1 MRHGLVLGK
10 FMPPHVGHVHL
21 CEVAR
26 AMTDELWI
34 VVASLP
40 SEPIAGAQRV
50 AWMRELVPGARV
62 FHLAAELP
70 QEPSDHPAFWELWR
84 TSLLALLPCAPDRVF
99 TSDAYGKQLAAE
111 LGAIWIPVDPG
122 RTVFATS
129 GSAIRHDPLASWSA
143 LPRCVRPYYV
153 KRISVFGPE
162 STGKST
168 LATALAHELGTVAV
182 PEFAR
187 GYLEARGGALVRED
201 LDVIGEGQIALEDA
215 LAFEARRFLFCDT
228 DPLLTIVWAEALFGD
243 ASPWLRA
250 LAPSR
255 RYDLTLLCDLEL
267 PWVDDVVRYLPEDRA
282 RFFDRCEDILRGAER
297 PYAIIRGHGP
307 GRLAAARSALNTLGV
322 T

>member
-1 MRHGLVLGK
+1 MLGK

-34 VVASLP
+34 VVASLAR
-40 SEPIAGAQRV
+40 EPIPGAQRA

-62 FHLAAELP
+62 FHLQTELP
-70 QEPSDHPAFWELWR
+70 QEPAEHPAFWQLWR
-84 TSLLALLPCAPDRVF
+84 DSLLGILPRAPDRVF

-111 LGAIWIPVDPG
+111 LGAIWIPVDPD

-129 GSAIRHDPLASWSA
+129 GSAIRRDPLASWSA
-143 LPRCVRPYYV
+143 LPRCVRPYFV
-153 KRISVFGPE
+153 KRVSVFGPE

-168 LATALAHELGTVAV
+168 LATALARELGTIAV

-187 GYLEARGGALVRED
+187 GYLEAQGGVLARED
-201 LDVIGEGQIALEDA
+201 LDLICEGQIALEDR
-215 LAFEARRFLFCDT
+215 LAFEARRVLFCDT
-228 DPLLTIVWAEALFGD
+228 DPLLTVVWAEALFGD

-250 LAPSR
+250 LAPRR
-255 RYDLTLLCDLEL
+255 RYDMTLLCDVAL
-267 PWVDDVVRYLPEDRA
+267 PWVDDLVRYLPDDRE
-282 RFFDRCEDILRGAER
+282 RFFARCEEVLREAGR
-297 PYAIIRGHGP
+297 PYAIVRGRGAD
-307 GRLAAARSALNTLGV
+307 RLAAARSALSSLGV